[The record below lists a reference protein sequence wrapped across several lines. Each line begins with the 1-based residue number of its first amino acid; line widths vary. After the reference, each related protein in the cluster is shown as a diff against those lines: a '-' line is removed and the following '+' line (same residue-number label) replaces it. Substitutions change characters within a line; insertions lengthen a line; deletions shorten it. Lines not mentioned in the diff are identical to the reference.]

1 MAQSAAIATAAF
13 FHERTAMICTLLG
26 LAAILTPLL
35 VLFGLK
41 FGVVSALRDRL
52 ERDPRIR
59 VLVPVGQGSFDDA
72 WLAALRA
79 HPAAAFVVP
88 TTRFLAA
95 TINLQIPE
103 PSERDPLTAELV
115 PTAAGDPLLSEAQS
129 QELAAQPVTA
139 AMNVAIS
146 RPVADRLGVTT
157 GATLDGR
164 IGRTVDDQP
173 QALRFRLTV
182 SAILPAI
189 ASERTLVLVPLPL
202 LLVAEDYREGFAV
215 PEFAVEGQPRPQ
227 AERRF
232 ASFRLFADTIDNV
245 ASLRDWLAERD
256 VQTITHGGEIETVQ
270 RLDRDLGRLFL
281 VLAGLGAAGFL
292 MSLTL
297 GLWASIARQRRALS
311 MMRLIGFP
319 AGAIAL
325 FPVVQGLWAALLSLA
340 LACAATFASQPVIER
355 MMAATLPQGGHIFR
369 LRAEHIAV
377 AALAT
382 IACTVL
388 AAAYGGL
395 RAARIAPAEGL
406 RYE

>member
-1 MAQSAAIATAAF
+1 
-13 FHERTAMICTLLG
+13 
-26 LAAILTPLL
+26 
-35 VLFGLK
+35 
-41 FGVVSALRDRL
+41 
-52 ERDPRIR
+52 
-59 VLVPVGQGSFDDA
+59 VPVGQGSYDEA
-72 WLAALRA
+72 WLATLRA
-79 HPAAAFVVP
+79 QPGAAFVLQ

-95 TINLQIPE
+95 TISLQNPAQ
-103 PSERDPLTAELV
+103 PQRDPLTAELV
-115 PTAAGDPLLSEAQS
+115 PTKEGDPLLPAAMSDELGS
-129 QELAAQPVTA
+129 QAVAK
-139 AMNVAIS
+139 AMNVAVS
-146 RPVADRLGVTT
+146 RLVADRLGVSV
-157 GATLDGR
+157 GNALEGR

-173 QALRFRLTV
+173 QALRFQLTV
-182 SAILPAI
+182 SAILPPI
-189 ASERTLVLVPLPL
+189 ASDRALVLVPLPL
-202 LLVAEDYREGFAV
+202 LLVAEDYREGVEV
-215 PEFAVEGQPRPQ
+215 PQFEISGEPRPQ
-227 AERRF
+227 TERHF

-245 ASLRDWLAERD
+245 APLRDWLAEHD

-281 VLAGLGAAGFL
+281 VLAVLGAAGFL

-311 MMRLIGFP
+311 MLRLIGFP
-319 AGAIAL
+319 ASAIAL

-340 LACAATFASQPVIER
+340 LACAVTFASQPVIEQ

-369 LRAEHIAV
+369 LRPGHIAV